1 MLSIRQAFPRPP
13 FKSCHFPCLLHVVQR
28 GWVPPARSGFKK
40 QNHLTASPVLLCPD
54 PFLSLAFSLSGTLGA
69 LESRKDTAPALP
81 RGLPSS
87 QAPAHSHPPSRPEP
101 PPRSGGPTLS
111 SSVFVRSFESTIP
124 SASDNTQS
132 IYCTEIKTNKVSL
145 KTLSASSIPGEAL
158 GGTVRDDL
166 GLSDARSTRHLTG
179 EDAPQS
185 RTDSLTASL

>member
-1 MLSIRQAFPRPP
+1 MLSCGAHREVSSLPPAEETDKMLSIRQAFPRPP

-28 GWVPPARSGFKK
+28 GRVPPARSGFKK

-111 SSVFVRSFESTIP
+111 SSVFIGSFEPTIP
-124 SASDNTQS
+124 SASDNRVYTAQKS
-132 IYCTEIKTNKVSL
+132 KQT
-145 KTLSASSIPGEAL
+145 
-158 GGTVRDDL
+158 
-166 GLSDARSTRHLTG
+166 RS
-179 EDAPQS
+179 P
-185 RTDSLTASL
+185 